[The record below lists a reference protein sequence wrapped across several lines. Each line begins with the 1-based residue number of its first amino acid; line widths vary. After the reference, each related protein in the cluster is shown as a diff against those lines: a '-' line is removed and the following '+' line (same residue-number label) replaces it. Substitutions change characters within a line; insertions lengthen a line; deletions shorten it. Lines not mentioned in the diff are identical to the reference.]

1 MAKSSGRC
9 TAAASASSRSP
20 ILCRFGAHGFA
31 VGLSFSIATSRC
43 CFSRSWLGKEDHGLE
58 PDLRAELPGV
68 LNWALDGLKR
78 LAEHDR
84 FTRPPGADEALV
96 TLQDLASPVAA
107 FVRDRCNRN
116 PKHEVAVDTL
126 YTAYRSWTDD
136 NGRVKSTKQVF
147 GRDLRAAVPGVRVSQ
162 IGPIEDRTRVYRGVG
177 LQPEKRGE

>member
-1 MAKSSGRC
+1 V
-9 TAAASASSRSP
+9 
-20 ILCRFGAHGFA
+20 H
-31 VGLSFSIATSRC
+31 C
-43 CFSRSWLGKEDHGLE
+43 CGERVEQVADPVPVRRPRLRRWLVLLHRDVPLLLSRSWLGKEDHGLE